1 MSSTTNMSSTKNMSS
16 TGRMSYL
23 RPALVLLILLT
34 LITGIAYP
42 LLTTGLAKLMFPQQ
56 ANGSLVML
64 GDEVVGSSLIGQNFT
79 QPGYFAGRPSATAD
93 MPYNPMSS
101 GGSNLAASNPDLDK
115 AISERVKLLR
125 QANPTQTGPVP
136 VDLVTASASG
146 LDPQIS
152 LEAAYYQAPRIASIR
167 QMPLS
172 EVKQLI
178 DDNVQKATPNFFGES
193 VVNVLNL
200 NMALD
205 AQSHVKIPA
214 TPVKS

>member
-1 MSSTTNMSSTKNMSS
+1 MSSTNNMSSTT
-16 TGRMSYL
+16 RMSYL

-42 LLTTGLAKLMFPQQ
+42 LLTTGLAKLMFSQQ

-79 QPGYFAGRPSATAD
+79 QPGYFSGRPSVTAD
-93 MPYNPMSS
+93 MPYNPMAS
-101 GGSNLAASNPDLDK
+101 GGSNLAISNPELDK
-115 AISERVKLLR
+115 AITERVKSLR

-178 DDNVQKATPNFFGES
+178 DNNVQKATPNFFGES

-205 AQSHVKIPA
+205 AQSHVKVPA
-214 TPVKS
+214 TSTKS

>member
-1 MSSTTNMSSTKNMSS
+1 MSSTSNMSSTT
-16 TGRMSYL
+16 RMSYL

-42 LLTTGLAKLMFPQQ
+42 LLTTGLAKLMFSQQ
-56 ANGSLVML
+56 ANGSRVML
-64 GDEVVGSSLIGQNFT
+64 GDKVVGSSLIGQNFT
-79 QPGYFAGRPSATAD
+79 QPGYFSGRPSVTAD
-93 MPYNPMSS
+93 MPYNPMAS
-101 GGSNLAASNPDLDK
+101 GGSNLAISNPELDK
-115 AISERVKLLR
+115 AITERVKSLR

-152 LEAAYYQAPRIASIR
+152 LAAAYYQAPRIASIR

-178 DDNVQKATPNFFGES
+178 DNNVQKATPNFFGES

-205 AQSHVKIPA
+205 AQSHVKVPA
-214 TPVKS
+214 TSTKS

>member
-1 MSSTTNMSSTKNMSS
+1 
-16 TGRMSYL
+16 MSYL

-42 LLTTGLAKLMFPQQ
+42 LLTTGLAKLMFSQQ

-79 QPGYFAGRPSATAD
+79 QPGYFSGRPSVTAD
-93 MPYNPMSS
+93 MPYNPMAS
-101 GGSNLAASNPDLDK
+101 GGSNLAISNPELDK
-115 AISERVKLLR
+115 AITERVKSLR

-136 VDLVTASASG
+136 VDLVTTSASG

-178 DDNVQKATPNFFGES
+178 DNNVQKATPNFFGES
-193 VVNVLNL
+193 VVNVLKL

-205 AQSHVKIPA
+205 AQSHVKVPA
-214 TPVKS
+214 TSTKS

>member
-1 MSSTTNMSSTKNMSS
+1 MSSTKNMSS

-42 LLTTGLAKLMFPQQ
+42 LLTTGLAKLIFPQQ

>member
-1 MSSTTNMSSTKNMSS
+1 MSSTSIMSSTT
-16 TGRMSYL
+16 RMSYL

-42 LLTTGLAKLMFPQQ
+42 LLTTGLAKLMFSQQ
-56 ANGSLVML
+56 VNGSLVML

-79 QPGYFAGRPSATAD
+79 QPGYFSGRPSVTAD
-93 MPYNPMSS
+93 MPYNPMAS
-101 GGSNLAASNPDLDK
+101 GGSNLAISNPELDK
-115 AISERVKLLR
+115 AITERVKSLR

-178 DDNVQKATPNFFGES
+178 DNNVQKATPNFFGES
-193 VVNVLNL
+193 VVNVLKL

-205 AQSHVKIPA
+205 AQSHVKVPA
-214 TPVKS
+214 TSTKS

>member
-1 MSSTTNMSSTKNMSS
+1 
-16 TGRMSYL
+16 MSYL

-42 LLTTGLAKLMFPQQ
+42 LLTTGLAKLMFSQQ

-79 QPGYFAGRPSATAD
+79 QPGYFSGRPSVTAD
-93 MPYNPMSS
+93 MPYNPMAS
-101 GGSNLAASNPDLDK
+101 GGSNLAISNPELDK
-115 AISERVKLLR
+115 AITERVKSLR

-167 QMPLS
+167 QIPLS

-178 DDNVQKATPNFFGES
+178 DNNVQKATPNFFGES
-193 VVNVLNL
+193 VVNVLKL

-205 AQSHVKIPA
+205 AQSHVKVPA
-214 TPVKS
+214 TSTKS

>member
-1 MSSTTNMSSTKNMSS
+1 MSSTSNMSSTT
-16 TGRMSYL
+16 RMSYL

-42 LLTTGLAKLMFPQQ
+42 LLTTGLAKLMFSQQ

-79 QPGYFAGRPSATAD
+79 QPGYFSGRPSVTAD
-93 MPYNPMSS
+93 MPYNPMAS
-101 GGSNLAASNPDLDK
+101 GGSNLAISNPELDK
-115 AISERVKLLR
+115 AITERVKSLR

-178 DDNVQKATPNFFGES
+178 DNNVQKATPNFFGES
-193 VVNVLNL
+193 VVNVLKL

-205 AQSHVKIPA
+205 AQSHVKVPA
-214 TPVKS
+214 TSTKS

>member
-1 MSSTTNMSSTKNMSS
+1 
-16 TGRMSYL
+16 MSYL

-42 LLTTGLAKLMFPQQ
+42 LLTTGLAKLIFPQQ

-64 GDEVVGSSLIGQNFT
+64 GDEVVGSRLIGQNFT

-178 DDNVQKATPNFFGES
+178 DGNVQKATPNFFGES

>member
-1 MSSTTNMSSTKNMSS
+1 
-16 TGRMSYL
+16 
-23 RPALVLLILLT
+23 
-34 LITGIAYP
+34 
-42 LLTTGLAKLMFPQQ
+42 
-56 ANGSLVML
+56 ML

-79 QPGYFAGRPSATAD
+79 QPGYFSGRPSVTAD
-93 MPYNPMSS
+93 MPYNPMAS
-101 GGSNLAASNPDLDK
+101 GGSNLAISNPELDK
-115 AISERVKLLR
+115 AITERVKSLR

-167 QMPLS
+167 QIPLS

-178 DDNVQKATPNFFGES
+178 DNNVQKATPNFFGES
-193 VVNVLNL
+193 VVNVLKL

-205 AQSHVKIPA
+205 AQSHVKVPA
-214 TPVKS
+214 TSTKS

>member
-1 MSSTTNMSSTKNMSS
+1 MSSTSNMSSTT
-16 TGRMSYL
+16 RISYL

-42 LLTTGLAKLMFPQQ
+42 LLTTGLAKLMFSQQ

-79 QPGYFAGRPSATAD
+79 QPEYFSGRPSVTAD
-93 MPYNPMSS
+93 MPYNPMAS
-101 GGSNLAASNPDLDK
+101 GGSNLAISNPELDK
-115 AISERVKLLR
+115 AITERVKSLR

-152 LEAAYYQAPRIASIR
+152 LAAAYYQAPRIASIR

-172 EVKQLI
+172 EVRQLI
-178 DDNVQKATPNFFGES
+178 DNNVQKATPNFFGES

-205 AQSHVKIPA
+205 AQSHVKVPA
-214 TPVKS
+214 TSTKS

>member
-42 LLTTGLAKLMFPQQ
+42 LLTTGLAKLIFPQQ

-167 QMPLS
+167 QIPLS

>member
-1 MSSTTNMSSTKNMSS
+1 MSSTSNMSSTTS
-16 TGRMSYL
+16 MSYL

-42 LLTTGLAKLMFPQQ
+42 LLTTGLAKLMFSQQ

-79 QPGYFAGRPSATAD
+79 QPGYFSGRPSVTAD
-93 MPYNPMSS
+93 MPYNPMAS
-101 GGSNLAASNPDLDK
+101 GGSNLAISNPELDK
-115 AISERVKLLR
+115 AITERVKSLR

-136 VDLVTASASG
+136 VDLVTTSASG

-178 DDNVQKATPNFFGES
+178 DNNVQKATPNFFGES
-193 VVNVLNL
+193 VVNVLKL

-205 AQSHVKIPA
+205 AQSHVKVPA
-214 TPVKS
+214 TSTKS

>member
-1 MSSTTNMSSTKNMSS
+1 
-16 TGRMSYL
+16 MSYL

-42 LLTTGLAKLMFPQQ
+42 LLTTGLAKLMFSSQ

-79 QPGYFAGRPSATAD
+79 QPGYFASRPSATSD
-93 MPYNPMSS
+93 MPYNPMAS
-101 GGSNLAASNPDLDK
+101 GGSNLAISNPNLDK
-115 AISERVKLLR
+115 IISERVKLVR
-125 QANPTQTGPVP
+125 QANPSQTGPVP
-136 VDLVTASASG
+136 VDLVTTSASG

-152 LEAAYYQAPRIASIR
+152 LEAAYYQAPRIANIR

-178 DDNVQKATPNFFGES
+178 DSNIQKATPNFFGES

-205 AQSHVKIPA
+205 AQSHVKVPA
-214 TPVKS
+214 SPAKS

>member
-1 MSSTTNMSSTKNMSS
+1 MSSTNMPSTTMPSINKV
-16 TGRMSYL
+16 SYF

-42 LLTTGLAKLMFPQQ
+42 LLTTGLAKLLFAQQ
-56 ANGSLVML
+56 ANGSLAML
-64 GDEVVGSSLIGQNFT
+64 GDEVVGSTLLGQNFT
-79 QPGYFAGRPSATAD
+79 QPGYFSGRPSVTAD
-93 MPYNPMSS
+93 MPYNPMAS
-101 GGSNLAASNPDLDK
+101 GGSNLAISNPALDQ
-115 AISERVKLLR
+115 AISERVKLQR

-136 VDLVTASASG
+136 VDLVTASGSG
-146 LDPQIS
+146 LDPSIS

-178 DDNVQKATPNFFGES
+178 DENVQKSVPNFFGEP
-193 VVNVLNL
+193 VVNVLKL

-205 AQSHVKIPA
+205 AQSHVTVPA
-214 TPVKS
+214 TPVKP

>member
-1 MSSTTNMSSTKNMSS
+1 
-16 TGRMSYL
+16 MSYL

-42 LLTTGLAKLMFPQQ
+42 LLTTGLAKLIFPQQ

-64 GDEVVGSSLIGQNFT
+64 GDEVVGSRLIGQNFT

-136 VDLVTASASG
+136 VDLVTASTSG

-178 DDNVQKATPNFFGES
+178 DGNVQKATPNFFGES

>member
-1 MSSTTNMSSTKNMSS
+1 
-16 TGRMSYL
+16 MSYL

-42 LLTTGLAKLMFPQQ
+42 LLTTGLAKLMFSQQ

-79 QPGYFAGRPSATAD
+79 QPGYFSGRPSVTAD
-93 MPYNPMSS
+93 MPYNPMAS
-101 GGSNLAASNPDLDK
+101 GGSNLAISNPELDK
-115 AISERVKLLR
+115 AITERVKSLR

-178 DDNVQKATPNFFGES
+178 DNNVQKATPNFFGES
-193 VVNVLNL
+193 VVNVLKL

-205 AQSHVKIPA
+205 AQSHVKVPA
-214 TPVKS
+214 TSTKS

>member
-16 TGRMSYL
+16 TERMSYL

-42 LLTTGLAKLMFPQQ
+42 LLTTGLAKLIFPQQ

-79 QPGYFAGRPSATAD
+79 QSGYFAGRPSATAD

-101 GGSNLAASNPDLDK
+101 SGSNLAASNPDLDK

>member
-1 MSSTTNMSSTKNMSS
+1 MSSTNNMSSTT
-16 TGRMSYL
+16 RMSYL

-42 LLTTGLAKLMFPQQ
+42 LLTTGLAKLMFSQQ

-79 QPGYFAGRPSATAD
+79 QPGYFSGRPSVTAD
-93 MPYNPMSS
+93 MPYNPMAS
-101 GGSNLAASNPDLDK
+101 GGSNLAISNPELDK
-115 AISERVKLLR
+115 AITERVKSLR

-178 DDNVQKATPNFFGES
+178 DNNVQKATPNFFGES
-193 VVNVLNL
+193 VVNVLKL

-205 AQSHVKIPA
+205 AQSHVKVPA
-214 TPVKS
+214 TSTKS

>member
-1 MSSTTNMSSTKNMSS
+1 MSSTSNMSSTTS
-16 TGRMSYL
+16 MSYL

-42 LLTTGLAKLMFPQQ
+42 LLTTGLAKLMFSQQ

-79 QPGYFAGRPSATAD
+79 QPGYFSGRPSVTAD
-93 MPYNPMSS
+93 MPYNPMAS
-101 GGSNLAASNPDLDK
+101 GGSNLAISNPELDK
-115 AISERVKLLR
+115 AITERVKSLR

-178 DDNVQKATPNFFGES
+178 DNNVQKATPNFFGES
-193 VVNVLNL
+193 VVNVLKL

-205 AQSHVKIPA
+205 AQSHVKVPA
-214 TPVKS
+214 TSTKS

>member
-1 MSSTTNMSSTKNMSS
+1 MSSTNMPSTTMPSINKV
-16 TGRMSYL
+16 SYF

-42 LLTTGLAKLMFPQQ
+42 LLTTGLAKLLFAQQ
-56 ANGSLVML
+56 ANGSLAML
-64 GDEVVGSSLIGQNFT
+64 GDEVVGSTLLGQNFT
-79 QPGYFAGRPSATAD
+79 QPGYFSGRPSVTAD
-93 MPYNPMSS
+93 MPYNPMAS
-101 GGSNLAASNPDLDK
+101 GGSNLAISNPALDQ
-115 AISERVKLLR
+115 AISELVKLQR

-136 VDLVTASASG
+136 VDLVTASGSG
-146 LDPQIS
+146 LDPSIS

-178 DDNVQKATPNFFGES
+178 DENVQKSVPNFFGEP
-193 VVNVLNL
+193 VVNVLKL

-205 AQSHVKIPA
+205 AQSHVTVPA
-214 TPVKS
+214 TPVKP

>member
-1 MSSTTNMSSTKNMSS
+1 MSSTNNMSSTT
-16 TGRMSYL
+16 RMSYL

-42 LLTTGLAKLMFPQQ
+42 LLTTGLAKLMFSQQ
-56 ANGSLVML
+56 ANGSRVML

-79 QPGYFAGRPSATAD
+79 QPGYFSGRPSVTAD
-93 MPYNPMSS
+93 MPYNPMAS
-101 GGSNLAASNPDLDK
+101 GGSNLAISNPELDK
-115 AISERVKLLR
+115 AITERVKSLR

-167 QMPLS
+167 QIPLS

-178 DDNVQKATPNFFGES
+178 DNNVQKATPNFFGES
-193 VVNVLNL
+193 VVNVLKL

-205 AQSHVKIPA
+205 AQSHVKVPA
-214 TPVKS
+214 TSTKS

>member
-1 MSSTTNMSSTKNMSS
+1 MSSTTNMSSTS
-16 TGRMSYL
+16 RMSYL

-64 GDEVVGSSLIGQNFT
+64 GDEVVGSHLIGQNFT

-178 DDNVQKATPNFFGES
+178 DGNVQKATPNFFGES

>member
-1 MSSTTNMSSTKNMSS
+1 MSSTINMSSTT
-16 TGRMSYL
+16 RMSYL

-42 LLTTGLAKLMFPQQ
+42 LLTTGLAKLMFSQQ

-79 QPGYFAGRPSATAD
+79 QPGYFSGRPSVTAD
-93 MPYNPMSS
+93 MPYNPMAS
-101 GGSNLAASNPDLDK
+101 GGSNLAISNPELDK
-115 AISERVKLLR
+115 AITERVKSLR

-178 DDNVQKATPNFFGES
+178 DNNVQKATPNFFGES

-205 AQSHVKIPA
+205 AQSHVKVPA
-214 TPVKS
+214 TSTKS

>member
-1 MSSTTNMSSTKNMSS
+1 MSSTINMSSTT
-16 TGRMSYL
+16 RMSYL

-42 LLTTGLAKLMFPQQ
+42 LLTTGLAKLMFSQQ
-56 ANGSLVML
+56 ANGSRVML

-79 QPGYFAGRPSATAD
+79 QPGYFSGRPSVTAD
-93 MPYNPMSS
+93 MPYNPMAS
-101 GGSNLAASNPDLDK
+101 GGSNLAISNPELDK
-115 AISERVKLLR
+115 AITERVKSLR

-167 QMPLS
+167 QIPLS

-178 DDNVQKATPNFFGES
+178 DNNVQKATPNFFGES
-193 VVNVLNL
+193 VVNVLKL

-205 AQSHVKIPA
+205 AQSHVKVPA
-214 TPVKS
+214 TSTKS

>member
-1 MSSTTNMSSTKNMSS
+1 MSSTSNMSSTT
-16 TGRMSYL
+16 RMSYL

-42 LLTTGLAKLMFPQQ
+42 LLTTGLAKLMFSQQ

-79 QPGYFAGRPSATAD
+79 QPEYFSGRPSVTAD
-93 MPYNPMSS
+93 MPYNPMAS
-101 GGSNLAASNPDLDK
+101 GGSNLAISNPELDK
-115 AISERVKLLR
+115 AITERVKSLR

-152 LEAAYYQAPRIASIR
+152 LAAAYYQAPRIASIR

-178 DDNVQKATPNFFGES
+178 DNNVQKATPNFFGES

-205 AQSHVKIPA
+205 AQSHVKVPA
-214 TPVKS
+214 TSTKS

>member
-1 MSSTTNMSSTKNMSS
+1 MSSTSNMSSTT
-16 TGRMSYL
+16 RMSYL

-42 LLTTGLAKLMFPQQ
+42 LLTTGLAKLMFSQQ
-56 ANGSLVML
+56 ANGSRVML

-79 QPGYFAGRPSATAD
+79 QPEYFSGRPSVTAD
-93 MPYNPMSS
+93 MPYNPMAS
-101 GGSNLAASNPDLDK
+101 GGSNLAISNPELDK
-115 AISERVKLLR
+115 AITERVKSLR

-152 LEAAYYQAPRIASIR
+152 LAAAYYQAPRIASIR

-172 EVKQLI
+172 EVRQLI
-178 DDNVQKATPNFFGES
+178 DNNVQKATPNFFGES

-205 AQSHVKIPA
+205 AQSHVKVPA
-214 TPVKS
+214 TSTKS